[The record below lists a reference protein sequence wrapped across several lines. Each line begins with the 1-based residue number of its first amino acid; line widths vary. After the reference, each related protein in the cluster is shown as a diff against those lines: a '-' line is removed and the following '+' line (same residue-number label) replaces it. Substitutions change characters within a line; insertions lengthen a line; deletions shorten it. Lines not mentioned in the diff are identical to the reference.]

1 VIQRKATRG
10 EKGGVVTFQIVPS
23 VGYTEQGHLSSV
35 LKEEVREPEVIWRKS
50 VPGPLSAQPGLYWGP
65 LSLQQECRWTGF
77 NKDFLSVILGTGFVG
92 LVTASYLCL
101 MKVS

>member
-1 VIQRKATRG
+1 M
-10 EKGGVVTFQIVPS
+10 VVLS
-23 VGYTEQGHLSSV
+23 VDCTGRGHLSSV
-35 LKEEVREPEVIWRKS
+35 LKEEVREPEVIGKKS
-50 VPGPLSAQPGLYWGP
+50 VPGPLSAQPGLYWGH